1 MDLMIQSTVLDT
13 IDGGVVLAI
22 KVEDL
27 SVQAYIVIS
36 KIDINVVEKIIPQRI
51 FENESQVHVA
61 GLTKGIDVS
70 EEIVQILENMEH
82 GDVVA
87 YLCEDAVVY
96 GEALAALGIKH

>member
-13 IDGGVVLAI
+13 IEGGVVLAI

-36 KIDINVVEKIIPQRI
+36 KIDLSVVEKIIPQRI
-51 FENESQVHVA
+51 FESDAQVHVA
-61 GLTKGIDVS
+61 GLSRGTDIT
-70 EEIVQILENMEH
+70 EEIVQILENMES

-87 YLCEDAVVY
+87 YLCEDALIY
-96 GEALAALGIKH
+96 GETLAALGIKH